1 MIWSPRIRQWLG
13 QCVGAAIVIALAGG
27 LFWMAMEA
35 R

>member
-13 QCVGAAIVIALAGG
+13 QWVGAAIVIALAGG